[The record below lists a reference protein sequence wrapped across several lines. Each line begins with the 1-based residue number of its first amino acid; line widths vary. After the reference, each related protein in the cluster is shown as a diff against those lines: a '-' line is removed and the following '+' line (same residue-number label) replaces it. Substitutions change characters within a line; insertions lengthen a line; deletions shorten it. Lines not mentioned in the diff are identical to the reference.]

1 MFNSLM
7 PSLNIRSLPFVVFMG
22 GFPSRLQ
29 NLSSGAIRPGGLLL
43 IFKKQNW
50 GGGVDN
56 LFFIKTS
63 FLFHFSFYAIFNNT
77 KNIEKWKVVSP
88 DSR

>member
-29 NLSSGAIRPGGLLL
+29 NLSSGAIRPGGLLFDDL
-43 IFKKQNW
+43 MLPHVHVPT
-50 GGGVDN
+50 VDHMSEPMVPR
-56 LFFIKTS
+56 LD
-63 FLFHFSFYAIFNNT
+63 AILMSGL
-77 KNIEKWKVVSP
+77 V
-88 DSR
+88 DA